1 MIKALL
7 VVTLMSGA
15 EYAVNMPDMN
25 TCMKNANLVEGQ
37 GRGAEAIC
45 IPRADICI
53 PRADTSA
60 KVKDMF
66 TMFGDMVERMQEGE
80 LGTSSRK
87 CGGSAESL

>member
-1 MIKALL
+1 VIKALL

-15 EYAVNMPDMN
+15 EYAVNMPDMD
-25 TCMKNANLVEGQ
+25 TCMENAVFVEAQ
-37 GRGAEAIC
+37 NRGADA
-45 IPRADICI
+45 ICI

-87 CGGSAESL
+87 CGNSSKNL

>member
-25 TCMKNANLVEGQ
+25 TCMENANLVEGQ
-37 GRGAEAIC
+37 NRGAETIC
-45 IPRADICI
+45 IPQADK
-53 PRADTSA
+53 SA

-66 TMFGDMVERMQEGE
+66 TMFGDMVERLQENE
-80 LGTSSRK
+80 LGTSSGK
-87 CGGSAESL
+87 CRDSFKSM

>member
-15 EYAVNMPDMN
+15 EYAVNMPDMD

-37 GRGAEAIC
+37 GRGAGVIC
-45 IPRADICI
+45 IPQADK
-53 PRADTSA
+53 SA

-66 TMFGDMVERMQEGE
+66 TMFGDLVERLQENE
-80 LGTSSRK
+80 LGTSSGK
-87 CGGSAESL
+87 CRDSFKGM

>member
-25 TCMKNANLVEGQ
+25 TCMENANLVEGQ

-45 IPRADICI
+45 IPRADK
-53 PRADTSA
+53 SA

-66 TMFGDMVERMQEGE
+66 TMFGDLVERLQENE
-80 LGTSSRK
+80 LGTSSGK
-87 CGGSAESL
+87 CRDSFKGM

>member
-1 MIKALL
+1 VIKALL

-15 EYAVNMPDMN
+15 EYAVNMPDMD

-45 IPRADICI
+45 IPQADK
-53 PRADTSA
+53 SA

-66 TMFGDMVERMQEGE
+66 TMFGDVVERLQENE
-80 LGTSSRK
+80 LGTSSGK
-87 CGGSAESL
+87 CRDSFKGM

>member
-15 EYAVNMPDMN
+15 EYAVNMPDMD
-25 TCMKNANLVEGQ
+25 TCLKNAFLVEEQ
-37 GRGAEAIC
+37 ERGAET
-45 IPRADICI
+45 ICI

-87 CGGSAESL
+87 CGSSSESM

>member
-25 TCMKNANLVEGQ
+25 TCMENANLVEGQ

-45 IPRADICI
+45 IPQADK
-53 PRADTSA
+53 SA

-87 CGGSAESL
+87 CGNSSESL

>member
-1 MIKALL
+1 MIKSLL

-25 TCMKNANLVEGQ
+25 TCMENANLVEGQ

-45 IPRADICI
+45 IPQADK
-53 PRADTSA
+53 SA

-66 TMFGDMVERMQEGE
+66 TMFGDMVERLQENE
-80 LGTSSRK
+80 LGTSSGK
-87 CGGSAESL
+87 CRDSFKGM

>member
-25 TCMKNANLVEGQ
+25 TCIKNANLVEGQ
-37 GRGAEAIC
+37 NRDAETIC
-45 IPRADICI
+45 IPQADK
-53 PRADTSA
+53 SA

-66 TMFGDMVERMQEGE
+66 TMFGDMVERLQKNE
-80 LGTSSRK
+80 LGTSSGK
-87 CGGSAESL
+87 CRDSFKSM

>member
-15 EYAVNMPDMN
+15 EYAVKMPDMN
-25 TCMKNANLVEGQ
+25 TCMENANLVEGQ
-37 GRGAEAIC
+37 GRGAEA
-45 IPRADICI
+45 ICI

-66 TMFGDMVERMQEGE
+66 TMFGDMVERLQENE
-80 LGTSSRK
+80 LGTSSGK
-87 CGGSAESL
+87 CGNSSESL

>member
-25 TCMKNANLVEGQ
+25 TCMENANLVVGQ

-45 IPRADICI
+45 IPRS
-53 PRADTSA
+53 DTSA

-66 TMFGDMVERMQEGE
+66 TMFGDMVERLQENE

-87 CGGSAESL
+87 CGSSSESL

>member
-25 TCMKNANLVEGQ
+25 TCMENANLVEGQ

-45 IPRADICI
+45 IPQADK
-53 PRADTSA
+53 SA

-87 CGGSAESL
+87 CGSSSESL

>member
-25 TCMKNANLVEGQ
+25 TCMENANLVEGQ

-45 IPRADICI
+45 IPQADK
-53 PRADTSA
+53 SA

-66 TMFGDMVERMQEGE
+66 TMFGDMVERLQENE

>member
-15 EYAVNMPDMN
+15 EYAVNMPDMD
-25 TCMKNANLVEGQ
+25 TCMENANLVEGQ

-45 IPRADICI
+45 IPQ
-53 PRADTSA
+53 ADTSA

-87 CGGSAESL
+87 CGNSSESL

>member
-7 VVTLMSGA
+7 VVTLVSGA
-15 EYAVNMPDMN
+15 EYAVNMPDMD

-37 GRGAEAIC
+37 ERGAEA
-45 IPRADICI
+45 ICI

-87 CGGSAESL
+87 CGNSSESL

>member
-15 EYAVNMPDMN
+15 EYEVNMPDMD

-37 GRGAEAIC
+37 RSAAARAIC
-45 IPRADICI
+45 IPRADK
-53 PRADTSA
+53 SA

-66 TMFGDMVERMQEGE
+66 IMFGDMVERLQENE
-80 LGTSSRK
+80 LGTSSGK
-87 CGGSAESL
+87 CRDSFKGM